1 MPYMQ
6 LLWLKQCSRMF
17 WILRESYITSWS
29 FPNTPF
35 LFNAIMYTFVLEL
48 KSACTV
54 EGWENS
60 LCSPPAQWVAMEGMD
75 RICFKIRK

>member
-1 MPYMQ
+1 MVEARFKNVLDPEKATS
-6 LLWLKQCSRMF
+6 LLGVSPTL
-17 WILRESYITSWS
+17 
-29 FPNTPF
+29 F

-48 KSACTV
+48 KSVCTV